1 MSVPREWI
9 CLQAAVAFRLAPRR
23 ARLRQQSC
31 TACSRCIMRDA
42 LPRDFARI
50 NLLQWFSRAGFG
62 DETVF
67 LRARNR
73 VETEPRCGEI
83 ETRER
88 GPRCLFPPTRER
100 ITPPERDEGM
110 DRRQLL
116 KLRQV

>member
-1 MSVPREWI
+1 MSVPRELI
-9 CLQAAVAFRLAPRR
+9 CLQAAVAFLDSHCVR
-23 ARLRQQSC
+23 ARPGRQSC

-73 VETEPRCGEI
+73 VETERRSRDARTGW
-83 ETRER
+83 
-88 GPRCLFPPTRER
+88 RCLFALTRER
-100 ITPPERDEGM
+100 IPPPERDERHGFEGNC
-110 DRRQLL
+110 
-116 KLRQV
+116 

>member
-1 MSVPREWI
+1 MLAGSRRRVS
-9 CLQAAVAFRLAPRR
+9 RLA
-23 ARLRQQSC
+23 LRQPC
-31 TACSRCIMRDA
+31 TACSRCIMRGA

-88 GPRCLFPPTRER
+88 GRAACFRRLENESRRRSATKAW
-100 ITPPERDEGM
+100 IEGNC
-110 DRRQLL
+110 
-116 KLRQV
+116 

>member
-1 MSVPREWI
+1 
-9 CLQAAVAFRLAPRR
+9 
-23 ARLRQQSC
+23 
-31 TACSRCIMRDA
+31 MRGA
-42 LPRDFARI
+42 LPRDFSRI

-73 VETEPRCGEI
+73 VETEREV

-88 GPRCLFPPTRER
+88 GRAASVPPTRER
-100 ITPPERDEGM
+100 ITPPERDESHGF
-110 DRRQLL
+110 RRQLL